1 MQGCLLDICSNLLL
15 ISLFNYSQIKQFE
28 DSRDFFD
35 KELQLNLPEKQSAE
49 SHLEQETVTSEGTV
63 LNIFSRSLS
72 DTDMAIDHVCRVEL
86 FLLYTDV
93 PAPYDI
99 SVPSIGTD
107 SARLECKCLDSISAF
122 DLRCSSSTS
131 SSIQPLSQNYA
142 EVSGLCPG
150 TEYTFTVVAVS
161 ENGNQSSRAK
171 VSAYSNNKFNAFFL
185 VTYV

>member
-1 MQGCLLDICSNLLL
+1 MQGCLLDICLNSML

-28 DSRDFFD
+28 DSSDFFD

-63 LNIFSRSLS
+63 LKFFSRLLS
-72 DTDMAIDHVCRVEL
+72 NTDMAIDHVCRVEL
-86 FLLYTDV
+86 FFFYTDV

-99 SVPSIGTD
+99 SVQSIGTD
-107 SARLECKCLDSISAF
+107 SARLECLDSISAF

-171 VSAYSNNKFNAFFL
+171 VSAYSNNQFNAFFL